1 MALSRSLWI
10 TVLDHGKHINGF
22 IDRDRQLAEAS
33 IKMISGCPDAISPE
47 KVLLFKLSLIGGKLY
62 ADRKE
67 VQSGR
72 VKSKPRV
79 G

>member
-1 MALSRSLWI
+1 MALGRSLWI
-10 TVLDHGKHINGF
+10 TILDHGKHINGF
-22 IDRDRQLAEAS
+22 VDRDRQLAEAS
-33 IKMISGCPDAISPE
+33 IKMINECADTIAPE

-72 VKSKPRV
+72 KSKPRS
-79 G
+79 